1 MNGQTTKKQ
10 ESRTTTKRRSRK
22 GFTIF
27 EFLVVM
33 AVSMALVA
41 AGLPAFLQW
50 IKRAQILGFARAT
63 QTRLQVA
70 RTEAIKGQY
79 PVVVQPDFA
88 NEEILVFANVDN
100 DGPVFAFNPDTA
112 QVFKT
117 VDYEIARLN
126 VPVQRQIRLWH
137 PGDAGPNGAQAIDG
151 FTATAGAE
159 PGIVFLPDGSVEDT
173 GGIHIADNRG
183 NFFSIRVEP
192 QATGQVRILKYD
204 AAPPWGTAWDDDGLY
219 FFPRGRHPTDN
230 VPMWRW
236 F

>member
-1 MNGQTTKKQ
+1 MNGQTTKKH
-10 ESRTTTKRRSRK
+10 ESRASTKRRSRK

-50 IKRAQILGFARAT
+50 IKRAQILGFVRAT

-70 RTEAIKGQY
+70 RAEAIKGQY

-100 DGPVFAFNPDTA
+100 DPNFNFDPDTA

-137 PGDAGPNGAQAIDG
+137 PGDAGPNGATALIDLS
-151 FTATAGAE
+151 TTSAAQNAV
-159 PGIVFLPDGSVEDT
+159 VFLPDGSVDEP
-173 GGIHIADNRG
+173 GSIHIADNRG

-204 AAPPWGTAWDDDGLY
+204 SAPPWGTPWDDDGLY